1 MLFETAFVS
10 TVIEELGR
18 RLKVARLNKNISQ
31 QEVAD
36 KVGVARRTIV
46 EAEKGNARL
55 DTFVAIMQVLG
66 VADQLNLFL
75 PEQEYSPLQ
84 IAKLKGKQRQRGTG
98 KLPPE
103 EGFEQW

>member
-1 MLFETAFVS
+1 MRFETAFVS
-10 TVIEELGR
+10 TVTEELGR
-18 RLKVARLNKNISQ
+18 RLKMVRLNKNLPQ

-75 PEQEYSPLQ
+75 PEQLISPLQ
-84 IAKLKGKQRQRGTG
+84 LAKLKGKQRQRGTG

-103 EGFEQW
+103 EDFEQW

>member
-1 MLFETAFVS
+1 M
-10 TVIEELGR
+10 
-18 RLKVARLNKNISQ
+18 ARLNKNLPQ

-75 PEQEYSPLQ
+75 PEQLISPLQ
-84 IAKLKGKQRQRGTG
+84 LAKLKGKQRQRGTG

-103 EGFEQW
+103 EDFEQW